1 MAIQQRMRVLFEDV
15 FPEGAF
21 VVGEV
26 EPVEDYELI
35 RAARE
40 AGREPGDVQTRDKV
54 TEKRVWQVRVVDG
67 DSMARKGQT
76 EVVVK
81 IGADQQPVP
90 PPKIEGLPFRPV
102 MFENLTVTAWI
113 DDRGNRPNIAWSFR
127 ADGMRAPKPGEVA
140 TPSKGPAA
148 VSEKGAA

>member
-54 TEKRVWQVRVVDG
+54 TEKRVWQVRVVDA
-67 DSMARKGQT
+67 DPEARKGQT
-76 EVVVK
+76 EQVVK
-81 IGADQQPVP
+81 ISADVQPVP
-90 PPKIEGLPFRPV
+90 PEMMEGLPFRPV
-102 MFENLTVTAWI
+102 MFEGLTVTAYI
-113 DDRGNRPNIAWSFR
+113 DESRSRARIAWSLR
-127 ADGMRAPKPGEVA
+127 ADGMASAKPKSAGGGVGSSA
-140 TPSKGPAA
+140 GSKAA
-148 VSEKGAA
+148 A

>member
-54 TEKRVWQVRVVDG
+54 TEKRVWQVRVVDA
-67 DSMARKGQT
+67 DPEARKGQT
-76 EVVVK
+76 EQVVK
-81 IGADQQPVP
+81 ISADVQPVP
-90 PPKIEGLPFRPV
+90 PEMMEGLPFRPV
-102 MFENLTVTAWI
+102 MFEGLTVTAYI
-113 DDRGNRPNIAWSFR
+113 DESRSRARIAWSLR
-127 ADGMRAPKPGEVA
+127 ADGMASPRAKSAAPAGA
-140 TPSKGPAA
+140 TGSKAA
-148 VSEKGAA
+148 A